1 MLRNLHVKNL
11 ALIEEA
17 EVDFMSGL
25 NILTGET
32 GAGKSIVIGSVNLAL
47 GEKLPKEMLRENDA
61 PALVELVFD
70 VTEEQLISQLAALD
84 IFPEDG
90 QVIVSRKISGGR
102 SVSRINGET
111 VPVSKVKEAAALLID
126 IHGQH
131 EHQSLLKKKKHLEI
145 LDDYARSALGN
156 SKEQLREQYAVYT
169 KLKKELSETSM
180 DEEARMR
187 ELSLL
192 EYEVHEIEEAALS
205 PDEDEALEADYRR
218 MSHGRRIM
226 EALGVAQDMTASLSE
241 GAGERIG
248 RAVRELGSVATYDDR
263 IETLSGEL
271 IEIDNLLND
280 FNRELSE
287 YLEDAEFDEET
298 FHETEQRLDQIN
310 HLKSKYGET
319 ITQIL
324 DACEEKTKQ
333 IEKLRDFDT
342 YRHTLTE
349 KLKQTEA
356 VLDDLCAQIS
366 SVRREYAKH
375 LTKQVKEALIDLNF
389 LDVEFVM
396 DFKPLSDYTA
406 NGTDDAEFL
415 ISTNPGEPVK
425 PLEKVASGGEL
436 SRIMLALKTVL
447 AENDKIGTLIFD
459 EIDTGISGRTA
470 QAVSEKMNVIGR
482 KHQVICITH
491 LPQIAAMADCHY
503 LIEKEVVD
511 GSTLS
516 SIRMLSEDESV
527 HELARMLG
535 GVKITD
541 TVLESAKEMK
551 ELAQTAKNS

>member
-349 KLKQTEA
+349 KLKQT
-356 VLDDLCAQIS
+356 VQHLVQIKFGAA
-366 SVRREYAKH
+366 RGNM
-375 LTKQVKEALIDLNF
+375 Q
-389 LDVEFVM
+389 
-396 DFKPLSDYTA
+396 
-406 NGTDDAEFL
+406 
-415 ISTNPGEPVK
+415 ST
-425 PLEKVASGGEL
+425 
-436 SRIMLALKTVL
+436 
-447 AENDKIGTLIFD
+447 
-459 EIDTGISGRTA
+459 
-470 QAVSEKMNVIGR
+470 
-482 KHQVICITH
+482 
-491 LPQIAAMADCHY
+491 
-503 LIEKEVVD
+503 
-511 GSTLS
+511 
-516 SIRMLSEDESV
+516 
-527 HELARMLG
+527 
-535 GVKITD
+535 
-541 TVLESAKEMK
+541 
-551 ELAQTAKNS
+551 